1 MKQAAGILVLACG
14 CELVDQAARRP
25 GELKRA
31 AEVEPTPSRE
41 ESILRTYFT
50 EDFAQR
56 KVAHLALS
64 DLADFDSISQPRP
77 RIDDI
82 LASFGGADA
91 MVETDLSPFGV
102 PGRAVVYRF
111 GRLSLATPVNR
122 NDGEVFW
129 TLIAADRK

>member
-1 MKQAAGILVLACG
+1 MSLVLACG

-25 GELKRA
+25 GELKRGA
-31 AEVEPTPSRE
+31 VIEPSRE

-77 RIDDI
+77 RIDDV
-82 LASFGGADA
+82 LARFGAADA
-91 MVETDLSPFGV
+91 MVEQDLSPFGV
-102 PGRAVVYRF
+102 PGRAVVHRF
-111 GRLSLATPVNR
+111 GRLGLATPVDR

-129 TLIAADRK
+129 TLIAADRSDQ